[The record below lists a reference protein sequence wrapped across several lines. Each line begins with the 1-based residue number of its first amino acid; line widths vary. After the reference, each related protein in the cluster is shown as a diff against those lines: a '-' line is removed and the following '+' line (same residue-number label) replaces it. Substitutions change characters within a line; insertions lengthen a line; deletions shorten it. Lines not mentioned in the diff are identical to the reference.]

1 MTRHS
6 HARGVRMDFASAPD
20 SVRDWANDH
29 LGGDLSAVTDCVGGM
44 SPGPAARLRSSSGRT
59 AFVKACGPELNPVTP
74 ELLRDEARIL
84 ACLPDHPNLPRLL
97 DVYDDGNW
105 VALLIE
111 DLPGAVPDVP
121 WSSDDLRRANDVLSA
136 LRPVLDGISADW
148 VPLATEN
155 APIFTDGWKLLA
167 DRLDQVDPWWAR
179 HHDALAAHAERAAAL
194 INGETL
200 LHWDIRADNMIFG
213 DGRDVLIDWGQVRRG
228 ADWIDHAL
236 LAMDCAMSG
245 ASISAATCFARQP
258 DLADRDPSDLIVL
271 MASAAM
277 TLAARSTEE
286 APPGL
291 PTIVATR
298 ARWAENL
305 RRELE
310 SCGIR

>member
-1 MTRHS
+1 M
-6 HARGVRMDFASAPD
+6 
-20 SVRDWANDH
+20 
-29 LGGDLSAVTDCVGGM
+29 
-44 SPGPAARLRSSSGRT
+44 
-59 AFVKACGPELNPVTP
+59 
-74 ELLRDEARIL
+74 
-84 ACLPDHPNLPRLL
+84 
-97 DVYDDGNW
+97 
-105 VALLIE
+105 
-111 DLPGAVPDVP
+111 
-121 WSSDDLRRANDVLSA
+121 LSA